1 MVTSTAPTSG
11 HHEPE
16 ARHHEAAATIQNQ
29 LYWRLVERD
38 EKRRQVEERRHQRE
52 HERRNA
58 AALVLQNELY
68 WRPLER
74 MERAIQREENLA
86 ARTIQEAMVNWF
98 IRTRRNQHERD
109 LLREARRQ
117 QIRAEKAHKKAEQ
130 ARRAHALM
138 TYKLKSKNEP
148 PPKQEPLFKVVSIS
162 PHLRQPKREILTED
176 QERRLFD
183 KRMKEKAKI
192 EAEHHHKE
200 EARIARE
207 EFAERAR
214 RRYMDGQP
222 SARGACSGQH

>member
-86 ARTIQEAMVNWF
+86 ARTIQEALVNWF
-98 IRTRRNQHERD
+98 IRTRGTCFVRQEDSRSAPRKLTKRQSRHE
-109 LLREARRQ
+109 
-117 QIRAEKAHKKAEQ
+117 
-130 ARRAHALM
+130 
-138 TYKLKSKNEP
+138 
-148 PPKQEPLFKVVSIS
+148 
-162 PHLRQPKREILTED
+162 
-176 QERRLFD
+176 ERT
-183 KRMKEKAKI
+183 
-192 EAEHHHKE
+192 H
-200 EARIARE
+200 
-207 EFAERAR
+207 
-214 RRYMDGQP
+214 
-222 SARGACSGQH
+222 S